1 MQLDI
6 VVTFFILGALAQLLR
21 SDIQFPRSLYQTL
34 TLFLLIAIGL
44 KGGVA
49 LREHADINLAPQA
62 LAVIVLGLLLPL
74 IAFPLLSRVG
84 QFSRDD
90 ASSIAAHYGSVSVG
104 TYAVAVAVLESRDID
119 YEAYFPVFV
128 VLLEMPAIA
137 VGLAL
142 ARRGDQG
149 ADSGMDKRKLVHEIF
164 CNQGVVLLS
173 GAMFIGYWAGS
184 GVAPIMPLFGDLFHG
199 ALALF
204 LLEMGIV
211 AAARLPDIRSLAPFM
226 SAFGVLM
233 PLIGAGL
240 GGVLGAALG
249 FSSGGTALLAVL
261 GASAS
266 YIAVPAVMRN
276 ALPEANHGLS
286 IAASLGITFPFNVLV
301 GIPLYIAG
309 AAWLTAGVG

>member
-6 VVTFFILGALAQLLR
+6 VVAFFILGAFAQLLR

-49 LREHADINLAPQA
+49 LREHADISLAPQA
-62 LAVIVLGLLLPL
+62 LAIVLFGLALPL
-74 IAFPLLSRVG
+74 IAFPLLQRVG
-84 QFSRDD
+84 QLSRSD
-90 ASSIAAHYGSVSVG
+90 ASSIAAHYGSVSVA
-104 TYAVAVAVLESRDID
+104 TYAVAVAMLESRGIE

-142 ARRGDQG
+142 ARRGDEALDRG
-149 ADSGMDKRKLVHEIF
+149 KLVHEIF

-173 GAMFIGYWAGS
+173 GAMFIGYWAGI
-184 GVAPIMPLFGDLFHG
+184 GVAPVMPLFGDLFHG

-204 LLEMGIV
+204 LLEMGMV
-211 AAARLPDIRSLAPFM
+211 AASRLPDIRQAAPFM
-226 SAFGVLM
+226 SAFGVVM
-233 PLIGAGL
+233 PLVGAA
-240 GGVLGAALG
+240 LGAALALMLG
-249 FSSGGTALLAVL
+249 FSSGGIALLAVL
-261 GASAS
+261 GGSAS
-266 YIAVPAVMRN
+266 YIAVPAVMRT

-301 GIPLYIAG
+301 GIPLYITG
-309 AAWLTAGVG
+309 AAWLGSVAG

>member
-6 VVTFFILGALAQLLR
+6 VVAFFVLGALARLVR
-21 SDIQFPRSLYQTL
+21 ADIQFPRSLYQSL

-49 LREHADINLAPQA
+49 LREHADISLAPQA
-62 LAVIVLGLLLPL
+62 LAVILLGLALPL
-74 IAFPLLSRVG
+74 IAFPLLSRIG
-84 QFSRDD
+84 QLSRND
-90 ASSIAAHYGSVSVG
+90 AAAIAAHYGSVSVG
-104 TYAVAVAVLESRDID
+104 TYAVAVAILESRNIP
-119 YEAYFPVFV
+119 YEAYFPLFV

-142 ARRGDQG
+142 ARR
-149 ADSGMDKRKLVHEIF
+149 ADAGLDRGKLLHEIF
-164 CNQGVVLLS
+164 CNQGVVVMS
-173 GAMFIGYWAGS
+173 GALVIGWMAGA

-204 LLEMGIV
+204 LLEMGMV
-211 AAARLPDIRSLAPFM
+211 AASRLPDIRQVAPFM

-233 PLIGAGL
+233 PLIGAAIGGL
-240 GGVLGAALG
+240 LALALG
-249 FSSGGTALLAVL
+249 FSTGGIALLAAL
-261 GASAS
+261 GGSAS
-266 YIAVPAVMRN
+266 YIAVPAVMRA
-276 ALPEANHGLS
+276 ALPQANHGLS

-309 AAWLTAGVG
+309 ASWLATSAG

>member
-6 VVTFFILGALAQLLR
+6 VVTFFILGALAQLIR
-21 SDIQFPRSLYQTL
+21 SDIQFPRSLYQAL

-49 LREHADINLAPQA
+49 LREHADLSLAPQA
-62 LAVIVLGLLLPL
+62 LAVIMLGLLLPL
-74 IAFPLLSRVG
+74 IAFPLLKRVG
-84 QFSRDD
+84 QLSRDD

-104 TYAVAVAVLESRDID
+104 TYAVAVAVLESRGIE

-142 ARRGDQG
+142 ARRSDE
-149 ADSGMDKRKLVHEIF
+149 AMDRGKLVHEIF

-173 GAMFIGYWAGS
+173 GAMFIGYWAGD
-184 GVAPIMPLFGDLFHG
+184 GVASIMPLFGDLFHG

-204 LLEMGIV
+204 LLEMGLV
-211 AAARLPDIRSLAPFM
+211 AASRLPDIRHVAPFM

-233 PLIGAGL
+233 PMIGAAL
-240 GGVLGAALG
+240 GGLLAHGLG
-249 FSSGGTALLAVL
+249 FSSGGVALLAVL

-276 ALPEANHGLS
+276 ALPQANHGLS

-301 GIPLYIAG
+301 GIPLYITG
-309 AAWLTAGVG
+309 AAWLTASAG

>member
-1 MQLDI
+1 MDI
-6 VVTFFILGALAQLLR
+6 VVAFFILGALAQLIR

-49 LREHADINLAPQA
+49 LRDHADLSLAPQA
-62 LAVIVLGLLLPL
+62 LAVILLGLALPL
-74 IAFPLLSRVG
+74 IAFPLLSRIG
-84 QFSRDD
+84 RLSRDD

-104 TYAVAVAVLESRDID
+104 TYAVAVAMLESQNIP

-137 VGLAL
+137 VGLAM
-142 ARRGDQG
+142 ANRGDQG
-149 ADSGMDKRKLVHEIF
+149 LDRNKLLHEIF
-164 CNQGVVLLS
+164 CNQGVVLLC
-173 GAMFIGYWAGS
+173 GAMFIGYWAGP
-184 GVAPIMPLFGDLFHG
+184 GVSSIMPLFGSLFHG

-204 LLEMGIV
+204 LLEMGML
-211 AAARLPDIRSLAPFM
+211 AASRVPDIRLVAPFM

-233 PLIGAGL
+233 PLAGATL
-240 GGVLGAALG
+240 GGLLALASG
-249 FSSGGTALLAVL
+249 FSTGGVALLAVL
-261 GASAS
+261 GGSAS
-266 YIAVPAVMRN
+266 YIAVPAVMRT

-309 AAWLTAGVG
+309 ATWLTSSAS

>member
-6 VVTFFILGALAQLLR
+6 VVTFFLLGAFAHLIR
-21 SDIQFPRSLYQTL
+21 SEIQFPRSLYQTL

-49 LREHADINLAPQA
+49 LREHADFSLAPQA
-62 LAVIVLGLLLPL
+62 LAVVMLGLALPL
-74 IAFPLLSRVG
+74 IAFPLLSRIG
-84 QFSRDD
+84 RFARDD

-104 TYAVAVAVLESRDID
+104 TYAVAVAVLESRNIP

-142 ARRGDQG
+142 ARRSDE
-149 ADSGMDKRKLVHEIF
+149 AMDRGKLLHEIF

-173 GAMFIGYWAGS
+173 GALLIGYWAGS
-184 GVAPIMPLFGDLFHG
+184 GTASVMPLFGDLFHG

-204 LLEMGIV
+204 LLEMGMV
-211 AAARLPDIRSLAPFM
+211 AASRLPDIRQLAPFM

-233 PLIGAGL
+233 PLAGATL
-240 GGVLGAALG
+240 GGLLGAALG
-249 FSSGGTALLAVL
+249 FSTGGVALLAVL
-261 GASAS
+261 GGSAS

-309 AAWLTAGVG
+309 AAWLTSATG

>member
-6 VVTFFILGALAQLLR
+6 VVAFFILGAFAQLLR

-49 LREHADINLAPQA
+49 LREHADISLAPQA
-62 LAVIVLGLLLPL
+62 LAIVLFGLALPL
-74 IAFPLLSRVG
+74 IAFPLLQRVG
-84 QFSRDD
+84 QLSRSD
-90 ASSIAAHYGSVSVG
+90 ASSIAAHYGSVSVA
-104 TYAVAVAVLESRDID
+104 TYAVAVAMLESRGIE

-142 ARRGDQG
+142 ARRGDEALDRG
-149 ADSGMDKRKLVHEIF
+149 KLVHEIF
-164 CNQGVVLLS
+164 CNQGVVMLS

-184 GVAPIMPLFGDLFHG
+184 GVAPVMPLFGDLFHG

-204 LLEMGIV
+204 LLEMGMV
-211 AAARLPDIRSLAPFM
+211 AASRLPDIRQAAPFM
-226 SAFGVLM
+226 SAFGVVM
-233 PLIGAGL
+233 PLVGAA
-240 GGVLGAALG
+240 LGAALALMLG
-249 FSSGGTALLAVL
+249 FSSGGIALLAVL
-261 GASAS
+261 GGSAS
-266 YIAVPAVMRN
+266 YIAVPAVMRT

-301 GIPLYIAG
+301 GIPLYITG
-309 AAWLTAGVG
+309 AAWLGSVAG

>member
-6 VVTFFILGALAQLLR
+6 VVAFFILGAFAQLLR

-49 LREHADINLAPQA
+49 LREHADISLAPQA
-62 LAVIVLGLLLPL
+62 LAIVLFGLALPL
-74 IAFPLLSRVG
+74 IAFPLLQRVG
-84 QFSRDD
+84 QLSRSD
-90 ASSIAAHYGSVSVG
+90 ASSIAAHYGSVSVA
-104 TYAVAVAVLESRDID
+104 TYAVAVAMLESRGIE

-142 ARRGDQG
+142 ARRGDEALDRG
-149 ADSGMDKRKLVHEIF
+149 KLVHEIF

-184 GVAPIMPLFGDLFHG
+184 GVAPVMPLFGDLFHG

-204 LLEMGIV
+204 LLEMGMV
-211 AAARLPDIRSLAPFM
+211 AASRLPDIRQAAPFM
-226 SAFGVLM
+226 SAFGVVM
-233 PLIGAGL
+233 PL
-240 GGVLGAALG
+240 VGAAMGSALALMLG
-249 FSSGGTALLAVL
+249 FSSGGIALLAVL
-261 GASAS
+261 GGSAS
-266 YIAVPAVMRN
+266 YIAVPAVMRT

-301 GIPLYIAG
+301 GIPLYITG
-309 AAWLTAGVG
+309 AAWLGSVAG

>member
-6 VVTFFILGALAQLLR
+6 VVAFFILGAFAQLLR

-49 LREHADINLAPQA
+49 LREHADISLAPQA
-62 LAVIVLGLLLPL
+62 LAIVLFGLALPL
-74 IAFPLLSRVG
+74 IAFPLLQRVG
-84 QFSRDD
+84 QLSRSD
-90 ASSIAAHYGSVSVG
+90 ASSIAAHYGSVSVA
-104 TYAVAVAVLESRDID
+104 TYAVAVAMLESRGIE

-142 ARRGDQG
+142 ARRGDEALDRG
-149 ADSGMDKRKLVHEIF
+149 KLVHEIF

-184 GVAPIMPLFGDLFHG
+184 GVAPVMPLFGDLFHG

-204 LLEMGIV
+204 LLEMGMV
-211 AAARLPDIRSLAPFM
+211 AASRLPDIRQAAPFM
-226 SAFGVLM
+226 SAFGVVM
-233 PLIGAGL
+233 PLVGAA
-240 GGVLGAALG
+240 LGAALALMLG
-249 FSSGGTALLAVL
+249 FSSGGIALLAVL
-261 GASAS
+261 GGSAS
-266 YIAVPAVMRN
+266 YIAVPAVMRT

-301 GIPLYIAG
+301 GIPLYITG
-309 AAWLTAGVG
+309 AAWLGSVAG

>member
-6 VVTFFILGALAQLLR
+6 VVSFFILGALAQLLR
-21 SDIQFPRSLYQTL
+21 SDIQFPRSLYQAL

-49 LREHADINLAPQA
+49 LRDHADITLAPQA
-62 LAVIVLGLLLPL
+62 LAIVLFGLALPL
-74 IAFPLLSRVG
+74 IAFPLLHRIGRLSRN
-84 QFSRDD
+84 D

-104 TYAVAVAVLESRDID
+104 TYAVAVAMLESRGIE

-142 ARRGDQG
+142 ARRSEG
-149 ADSGMDKRKLVHEIF
+149 SMDKGRLVHEIF

-173 GAMFIGYWAGS
+173 GALFIGYWAGS
-184 GVAPIMPLFGDLFHG
+184 GVAPVMPLFGELFHG

-204 LLEMGIV
+204 LLEMGMV
-211 AAARLPDIRSLAPFM
+211 AASRLPDIRQVAPFM
-226 SAFGVLM
+226 SAFGVIM
-233 PLIGAGL
+233 PLVGAAL
-240 GGVLGAALG
+240 GGLLALALG
-249 FSSGGTALLAVL
+249 FSSGGIALLAVL
-261 GASAS
+261 GGSAS
-266 YIAVPAVMRN
+266 YIAVPAVMRS
-276 ALPEANHGLS
+276 ALPQANHGLS

-301 GIPLYIAG
+301 GIPLYITG
-309 AAWLTAGVG
+309 AAWLSAAAG